1 MEQSKMRTLGY
12 YHSASGICIA
22 VAMLAGCGGSQPP
35 TGTPGAM
42 QQSAAQKGALQS
54 HSRMALQAKHG
65 DLLYVSDNLGNNVY
79 VFSYPTG
86 NVVGKLTG
94 FGNPLGECVDTAG
107 DIWIVNS
114 SPPEMVEYAHGGTS
128 PIATLS
134 DPGEEP
140 SGCSVDPT
148 TGNLAVANHYPGNVA
163 IYQQAKGTPTLYSDP
178 NLTVYFYCTYDNAGD
193 LFVDG
198 NSSTVI
204 PELPKGSSTFNDI
217 SLNESINP
225 GSMQWDGKYL
235 AITDMASG
243 THGPTPI
250 KRVQISES
258 SGMIVGTT
266 LLRSRGDRKAGISVQ
281 YWIDGR
287 TIVGPDHS
295 IGGTTRLFEFWSY
308 PAGGRAKKVLKPSG
322 AIELWGTTISRTR

>member
-1 MEQSKMRTLGY
+1 MDNVPLACRTLY
-12 YHSASGICIA
+12 VSA
-22 VAMLAGCGGSQPP
+22 AMALLAGCGGSLPP
-35 TGTPGAM
+35 IGTPGAM
-42 QQSAAQKGALQS
+42 QQSAAQKSYWQS
-54 HSRMALQAKHG
+54 HSWMALHAKRS
-65 DLLYVSDNLGNNVY
+65 DLLYVSDNLANNVY
-79 VFSYPTG
+79 VFTYPKG

-94 FGNPLGECVDTAG
+94 FGNPLGECVDAAG
-107 DIWIVNS
+107 DIWIVNL
-114 SPPEMVEYAHGGTS
+114 SPPEIVEYAHGGTT

-134 DPGEEP
+134 DSGEEP

-163 IYQQAKGTPTLYSDP
+163 IYQHAKGTPTLYSDP
-178 NLTVYFYCTYDNAGD
+178 NLTVYFYCTYDTAGN

-204 PELPKGSSTFNDI
+204 PELPKGGSAFNDI

-225 GSMQWDGKYL
+225 GSMQWDGQYL
-235 AITDMASG
+235 AITDMAGG

-250 KRVQISES
+250 KRVQISGN

-266 LLRSRGDRKAGISVQ
+266 FLRSRGNRKASISVQ
-281 YWIDGR
+281 YWIQGG

-295 IGGTTRLFEFWSY
+295 IGGSTSLLEFWRY

-322 AIELWGTTISRTR
+322 ASELWGTTVSMAR